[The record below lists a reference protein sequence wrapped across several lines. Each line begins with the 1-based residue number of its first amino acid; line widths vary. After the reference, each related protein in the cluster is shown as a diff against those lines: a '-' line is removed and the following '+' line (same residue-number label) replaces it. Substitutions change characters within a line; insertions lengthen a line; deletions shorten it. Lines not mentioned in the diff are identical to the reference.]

1 MPDNPV
7 IDQTTPADDLLY
19 GVPAIAAFIGR
30 TERDTYY
37 DIDQGRLPVGRWGT
51 RYVASN
57 SRLRALFA
65 DITSG
70 RAA

>member
-7 IDQTTPADDLLY
+7 IDQTTPADDLLF
-19 GVPAIAAFIGR
+19 GVPAISAFVGR
-30 TERDTYY
+30 NERQVRY
-37 DIDQGRLPVGRWGT
+37 DIRRKLIPAGKWGEQ
-51 RYVASN
+51 YVASKA
-57 SRLRALFA
+57 RLRALFA